1 MNEEEWV
8 TIPKSQ
14 IDMLVLKANIEL
26 IQKVDRLVNLIE
38 SEIEKAQE
46 KQCCTET
53 TVEQIVLVVSC
64 GTCIM
69 VVSVERKG
77 KSYEIA
83 L

>member
-1 MNEEEWV
+1 MKRLISLLL
-8 TIPKSQ
+8 TITLPLWF
-14 IDMLVLKANIEL
+14 IPLVVVMGIWDGSTKMQEFLFKKE
-26 IQKVDRLVNLIE
+26 
-38 SEIEKAQE
+38 QE

>member
-1 MNEEEWV
+1 MKRLISLLL
-8 TIPKSQ
+8 TITLPLWFIPMVIVGGIWDTSTKMQ
-14 IDMLVLKANIEL
+14 EILFGKAP
-26 IQKVDRLVNLIE
+26 
-38 SEIEKAQE
+38 E
-46 KQCCTET
+46 KQCCVGT
-53 TVEQIVLVVSC
+53 TVEQIVLVVFR